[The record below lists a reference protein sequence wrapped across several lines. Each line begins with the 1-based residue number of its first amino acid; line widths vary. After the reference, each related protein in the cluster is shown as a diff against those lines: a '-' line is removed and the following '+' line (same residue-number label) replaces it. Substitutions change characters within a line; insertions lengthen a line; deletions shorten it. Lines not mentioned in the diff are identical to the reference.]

1 MPLNAIKNYV
11 KEELP
16 GIYEAGK
23 FLRDRAEDF
32 NENREQVF
40 EGVQQQLNGKDS
52 TQINE
57 EVRPIGSEAVLN
69 GQPVFW
75 SGQNYGW
82 QSKGSFDKLMDEGQF
97 RMGGIAAQR
106 IGNSITEAI
115 PQEVKDFAT
124 EKITDAANAAVD
136 FYQDQD
142 YETQQRINVGLNIAN
157 GVVTLADQGLEFISE
172 KTNTSRF
179 ITDELA
185 MAALTGGGSAALR
198 RATPAIEQGAKTA
211 IKAIDKY
218 GPTID
223 NIFPPTP
230 PAALA
235 TAGSAPQV
243 QLNVSGGKANL
254 NLAPQVLKAAS
265 TLPTPTNWQ
274 NRARV
279 LYGKQEHKALADF
292 FRRGQGGK
300 LSTKNTFITADELA
314 LNKDGVLDQVLER
327 ADRME
332 NLRKKWS
339 EQGKEIKGDRQR
351 ELYDA
356 GSLNFFVPD
365 IEMYTSDEA
374 RKFITKFTN
383 VLSKDQWHHVFG
395 NKEAGE
401 FILSIAN
408 SDPLVAANLF
418 KKMEILGLNSSG
430 VAQNIAILKEAK
442 HTNWHNFIKD
452 MGMEPKSPGKPLSVK
467 GSTAPGDFADLSQE
481 MGRAI
486 AAGKGNI
493 NDAFELIEL
502 YAKYN
507 NWMKK
512 QITSERFGGRI
523 ISDLPE
529 GVGKAVQIGGYR
541 KRPAKSKYKP
551 LPPM

>member
-97 RMGGIAAQR
+97 RMGSIAAQR
-106 IGNSITEAI
+106 IGNSITESI

-185 MAALTGGGSAALR
+185 MAALTGGGSAALK

-254 NLAPQVLKAAS
+254 NLAPQVMELTIKDPALVAKGIKKGSAKSPEWIEQTRDFDRRRSAAREKVASATGKSAKKNSISAMYNEVSTGPTRNPGLAPAGDPHAYTDEAFKRRSVIEKLKDGSPKWKEQHHLFSKQESYQFVEKMIELGDDDDVLSMFLFAEDLDATMGGRLSNMLNMERKPHSLLHTSRKRKIDGRELKADEMQNLVNSAKTS
-265 TLPTPTNWQ
+265 TELMELFNKYVTENVLVSIDEAKAFNEIS
-274 NRARV
+274 NRMIRNNK
-279 LYGKQEHKALADF
+279 YG
-292 FRRGQGGK
+292 
-300 LSTKNTFITADELA
+300 FI
-314 LNKDGVLDQVLER
+314 Q
-327 ADRME
+327 
-332 NLRKKWS
+332 
-339 EQGKEIKGDRQR
+339 
-351 ELYDA
+351 ELYDKNM
-356 GSLNFFVPD
+356 L
-365 IEMYTSDEA
+365 
-374 RKFITKFTN
+374 R
-383 VLSKDQWHHVFG
+383 
-395 NKEAGE
+395 
-401 FILSIAN
+401 
-408 SDPLVAANLF
+408 
-418 KKMEILGLNSSG
+418 
-430 VAQNIAILKEAK
+430 
-442 HTNWHNFIKD
+442 
-452 MGMEPKSPGKPLSVK
+452 
-467 GSTAPGDFADLSQE
+467 APVWRD
-481 MGRAI
+481 
-486 AAGKGNI
+486 
-493 NDAFELIEL
+493 
-502 YAKYN
+502 Y
-507 NWMKK
+507 
-512 QITSERFGGRI
+512 
-523 ISDLPE
+523 
-529 GVGKAVQIGGYR
+529 
-541 KRPAKSKYKP
+541 
-551 LPPM
+551 